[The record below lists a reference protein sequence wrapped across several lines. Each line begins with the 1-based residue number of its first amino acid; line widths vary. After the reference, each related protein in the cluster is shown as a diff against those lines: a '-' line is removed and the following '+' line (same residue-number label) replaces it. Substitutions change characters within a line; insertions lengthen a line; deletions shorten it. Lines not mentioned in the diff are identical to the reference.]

1 MVASGSEASF
11 ARRPSDT
18 CDDALSSKK
27 STRRAVESSLLI
39 RPSAFAAYRY
49 TLEFVRYLAVLRLRP
64 MYEFIGRE
72 HSGVPVFLPVGAI
85 VLLSESFGEG
95 IFISRPE
102 TPRLGS
108 GDEGEQ
114 RRRQL
119 INSRGLHPESP
130 CWTTQQKMGL

>member
-18 CDDALSSKK
+18 CDDALSRSPQKN
-27 STRRAVESSLLI
+27 RHEELESSLLI

-72 HSGVPVFLPVGAI
+72 HSGEWCSSL
-85 VLLSESFGEG
+85 
-95 IFISRPE
+95 
-102 TPRLGS
+102 T
-108 GDEGEQ
+108 
-114 RRRQL
+114 
-119 INSRGLHPESP
+119 GL
-130 CWTTQQKMGL
+130 

>member
-18 CDDALSSKK
+18 CDDALSSKN
-27 STRRAVESSLLI
+27 RHDELESSLLI

-72 HSGVPVFLPVGAI
+72 HSGIPVSPDSEVG
-85 VLLSESFGEG
+85 
-95 IFISRPE
+95 
-102 TPRLGS
+102 
-108 GDEGEQ
+108 
-114 RRRQL
+114 
-119 INSRGLHPESP
+119 
-130 CWTTQQKMGL
+130 